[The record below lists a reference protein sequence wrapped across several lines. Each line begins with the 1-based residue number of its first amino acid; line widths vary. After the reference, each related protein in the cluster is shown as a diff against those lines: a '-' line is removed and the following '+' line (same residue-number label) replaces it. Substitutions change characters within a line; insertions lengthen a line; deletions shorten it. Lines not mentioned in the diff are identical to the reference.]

1 MVESSMPVKN
11 RMNTVELSRFPKK
24 IVHPFLFLHS
34 ACVPHE
40 EKLLSVTGLPAGFS
54 NRIAFF
60 RGLGGQGS
68 GEGEGG
74 KDFIVGSSE
83 IGGNF
88 IW

>member
-1 MVESSMPVKN
+1 M
-11 RMNTVELSRFPKK
+11 
-24 IVHPFLFLHS
+24 FLFLHS

-40 EKLLSVTGLPAGFS
+40 EEPLSATGLLTGFS

-68 GEGEGG
+68 GKGEGE
-74 KDFIVGSSE
+74 KDLIVGSSE